1 MNELNEQRIAYAN
14 YGKAENVRIHV
25 EVAGKSEK
33 QFYVQN
39 CIQMNKSYKINIL
52 NFYNSSKNMV

>member
-1 MNELNEQRIAYAN
+1 MNELHEQRIAYAN
-14 YGKAENVRIHV
+14 YDKAENVRIHV
-25 EVAGKSEK
+25 DVAGKSEK

-52 NFYNSSKNMV
+52 NF